1 MCGRMDTSG
10 LTWIEIYSQLSG
22 FAANTGP
29 VPNLETTTDARPT
42 TDQLTARLTREGW
55 ALEKM
60 RWWLVPDWRSGK
72 PLKDTAKGAGD
83 GFKLTTFN
91 ARAETVETAPT
102 FRDAYAKRR
111 CIVPA
116 TAWYEWTGAPGH
128 KVKHRFARA
137 DGEPV
142 WFAGIWDRC
151 STPDAGDISSFA
163 ILTVPSSGWL
173 AEVHSRAPVVL
184 EPGEWVGWLSGD
196 APDLEARSDR
206 FIETG

>member
-1 MCGRMDTSG
+1 MCGRIDTSG
-10 LTWIEIYSQLSG
+10 LTWTEIHDQLAG
-22 FAANTGP
+22 FAAFTGP
-29 VPNLETTTDARPT
+29 APNLETTADARPT
-42 TDQLTARLTREGW
+42 TDQLTARLTPEGW
-55 ALEKM
+55 VLNNM
-60 RWWLVPDWRSGK
+60 RWWLVPHWRAGK
-72 PLKDTAKGAGD
+72 PLRDTAKVKGD

-91 ARAETVETAPT
+91 ARAETVATAPT

-116 TAWYEWTGAPGH
+116 TAWYEWTGEAGH
-128 KVKHRFARA
+128 KVKHRFART
-137 DGEPV
+137 DGAPV

-184 EPGEWVGWLSGD
+184 DPDEWIGWLSGA
-196 APDLEARSDR
+196 APGLEVRSDR
-206 FIETG
+206 FTETE